1 MCFKERKRRK
11 ATLKREEENKA
22 VRVWQTVYFAI
33 SVHFFPL
40 FPSFFFSFFMNSLPL
55 FSPWPHLANIC
66 SAHLCLADPGLHT
79 HPHSPIPFP
88 GSLGVIKRL
97 TGKAPQLSFVSIDAQ
112 KKTSQCSNTCR
123 QSVCAVLNGRWKTH
137 ATEMQICQKNI

>member
-22 VRVWQTVYFAI
+22 VRVWQTVYFVI

-40 FPSFFFSFFMNSLPL
+40 FLLFILHELPPPLLSLATSGQHLLCSFMPSR
-55 FSPWPHLANIC
+55 
-66 SAHLCLADPGLHT
+66 PGPSY
-79 HPHSPIPFP
+79 PHSPIPFP